1 MACTIFMLRTCC
13 CCSTPPPA
21 SPRACP
27 RPLSSSQRATVSRHL
42 LPIPAVILWAAPYR
56 CRCRCRCNATPAK
69 FRLNSLRFIWFYL
82 TKCCLQPAACS
93 ASGDLAASAEQC
105 LKLSKQSDRT
115 NNKCPGRMIK
125 GMSGWANWSSGYLRF
140 ELLHS
145 SLPWQA
151 TNRVVR
157 RTALHNGGGQLPRL
171 LECVGG
177 ELVKTEY
184 RLPSRLAIFLNFHM
198 KTKTSPARPRR
209 KGCKIASAS
218 GST

>member
-1 MACTIFMLRTCC
+1 MVLFDEML
-13 CCSTPPPA
+13 PA
-21 SPRACP
+21 
-27 RPLSSSQRATVSRHL
+27 
-42 LPIPAVILWAAPYR
+42 
-56 CRCRCRCNATPAK
+56 
-69 FRLNSLRFIWFYL
+69 
-82 TKCCLQPAACS
+82 
-93 ASGDLAASAEQC
+93 
-105 LKLSKQSDRT
+105 KQSDRT

-125 GMSGWANWSSGYLRF
+125 GMSGWANSSSGYLRF

-198 KTKTSPARPRR
+198 KTKTSPGQAKKAAKLHLQVVQLDVWASDLKCSRQR
-209 KGCKIASAS
+209 KAKEEMERERERK
-218 GST
+218 

>member
-1 MACTIFMLRTCC
+1 MVLFDEML
-13 CCSTPPPA
+13 
-21 SPRACP
+21 
-27 RPLSSSQRATVSRHL
+27 
-42 LPIPAVILWAAPYR
+42 
-56 CRCRCRCNATPAK
+56 
-69 FRLNSLRFIWFYL
+69 
-82 TKCCLQPAACS
+82 PAACS

-125 GMSGWANWSSGYLRF
+125 GMSGWANSSSGYLRF

-171 LECVGG
+171 LECVG
-177 ELVKTEY
+177 ESLSKQNIAYQVVWQFF
-184 RLPSRLAIFLNFHM
+184 SIF
-198 KTKTSPARPRR
+198 T
-209 KGCKIASAS
+209 
-218 GST
+218 